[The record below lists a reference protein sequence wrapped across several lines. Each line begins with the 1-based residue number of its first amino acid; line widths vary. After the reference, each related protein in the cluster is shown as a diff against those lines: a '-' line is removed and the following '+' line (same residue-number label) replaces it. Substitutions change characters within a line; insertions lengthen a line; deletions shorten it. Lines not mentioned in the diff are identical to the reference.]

1 MGFLLSTSKNNANF
15 VFLVSYSSPNNSYMD
30 LFFSNSLPV
39 SRSEKEKRLNQKAR
53 AIWMTGLS
61 GSGKS
66 TLGLGLEK
74 ELSNRGF
81 LVQLLDGD
89 LVRTGINNNLS
100 FSVQDRQENIRR
112 IAEVSKLFIQCGII
126 TIDCF
131 ISPTNEIRTLARD
144 IIGKDDFI
152 EVYMNA
158 SIESCELRDAK
169 GLYAK
174 ARRGEIRDFT
184 GIGSP
189 FEPPEH
195 PDLELN
201 SSELTVEK
209 TIETA
214 LYFILPKIQISER

>member
-1 MGFLLSTSKNNANF
+1 MQNLYPG
-15 VFLVSYSSPNNSYMD
+15 
-30 LFFSNSLPV
+30 
-39 SRSEKEKRLNQKAR
+39 RL
-53 AIWMTGLS
+53 ISIEGID

-74 ELSNRGF
+74 ELSTRGF

-112 IAEVSKLFIQCGII
+112 IAEVSKLFIHCGII

-158 SIESCELRDAK
+158 SLESCELRDAK

-189 FEPPEH
+189 FDPPEQGG
-195 PDLELN
+195 PSPRKECATRRCTPRRCRRDD
-201 SSELTVEK
+201 
-209 TIETA
+209 
-214 LYFILPKIQISER
+214 

>member
-1 MGFLLSTSKNNANF
+1 
-15 VFLVSYSSPNNSYMD
+15 
-30 LFFSNSLPV
+30 
-39 SRSEKEKRLNQKAR
+39 
-53 AIWMTGLS
+53 MTGLS

-66 TLGLGLEK
+66 TLGLALEK
-74 ELSNRGF
+74 ELSRQGF

-100 FSVQDRQENIRR
+100 FSVQDRLENIRR
-112 IAEVSKLFIQCGII
+112 IAEVSKLFIHCGII

-131 ISPTNEIRTLARD
+131 ISPTNEIRALARD

-158 SIESCELRDAK
+158 SIETCEFRDSK

-174 ARRGEIRDFT
+174 ARKGEIKDFT

-201 SSELTVEK
+201 SSELTVEMTLVK
-209 TIETA
+209 A
-214 LYFILPKIQISER
+214 LQFILPKIQLTEH